1 MPYFV
6 DISEGPVAS
15 FLADE
20 EKVSPAMRRALEESL
35 ELHLGEMGD
44 DFCLT
49 ERYRIRGTSRIQ
61 FQLVLTD
68 PETRKPR
75 SFRIIVSDA
84 SAPAG
89 VLRVLY
95 LDEVTI

>member
-6 DISEGPVAS
+6 DISAGPVAS
-15 FLADE
+15 FLEDKQ
-20 EKVSPAMRRALEESL
+20 KVSPALRRKLEDSL
-35 ELHLGEMGD
+35 EANLGERGD
-44 DFCLT
+44 HFCLS

-61 FQLVLTD
+61 FQLVITD

-75 SFRIIVSDA
+75 VFRVIAGDA
-84 SAPAG
+84 SAPSG

-95 LDEVTI
+95 LDEVTV